1 LRTAKQI
8 LIDAKRIE
16 NVPGTHSVVYNS
28 AVDAIEIK
36 HTAHNR
42 EGFALG
48 RGHRCRMAFRE
59 NGYLYDARRARA
71 WALKHYILFKIDPCN
86 IG

>member
-1 LRTAKQI
+1 
-8 LIDAKRIE
+8 
-16 NVPGTHSVVYNS
+16 VVYNS

-48 RGHRCRMAFRE
+48 AVIAAE
-59 NGYLYDARRARA
+59 
-71 WALKHYILFKIDPCN
+71 WLFGKTGIFTMRDVL
-86 IG
+86 GLGR